1 MKMYNINDVVVY
13 GSNGVCVIT
22 AIEKRDFSG
31 ENIEYYILHPVH
43 NSKNTFYV
51 PTENSVLTEK
61 LKKIYSPK
69 EIDNLIATISEKN
82 SLWIENNMQRK
93 EAYKQII
100 EKGNR
105 NELLCLI
112 KTLHEKN
119 LELISKHKKLHSTDE
134 RFLRDAEN
142 IIYDEF
148 SYSLDIPR
156 EEVIDYIKKHI

>member
-1 MKMYNINDVVVY
+1 MYNINDVVVY

-51 PTENSVLTEK
+51 PTENSVLT
-61 LKKIYSPK
+61 
-69 EIDNLIATISEKN
+69 ATISEKN
-82 SLWIENNMQRK
+82 SLWIENNIQRK

-100 EKGNR
+100 ENGNR